1 MRRLRSIHRICALT
15 EILTLGCARSARSAE
30 ALLPSPEVSCSEAR
44 APRPSISSATAPLCG
59 PLVLH
64 STRSSGVKP
73 MRLRRWSRRGWRSSN
88 SSASAAFCGKLT
100 QSSGVNP
107 SRCVANASA
116 PASSSSAT
124 IAGEPNSTAE
134 CSSRSPLS
142 SASSGWSRVVGASQ
156 SATANQGQRRDPNC
170 KTPTGSTGSR
180 SGDRPAPRASSSRA
194 ACKLS
199 LITAYRSGVQPE
211 RRSAGE
217 PSTSASSKWYWPMKA
232 RSASWSE
239 VTAAAAACAC
249 SCSLSSPASI
259 IARRACTSRS
269 SKSRS
274 SLSAASAATSS
285 SRSVST
291 FLSTSTCITEATL
304 RLSHG
309 TACIFS
315 SPVTMSR

>member
-1 MRRLRSIHRICALT
+1 
-15 EILTLGCARSARSAE
+15 
-30 ALLPSPEVSCSEAR
+30 
-44 APRPSISSATAPLCG
+44 
-59 PLVLH
+59 
-64 STRSSGVKP
+64 
-73 MRLRRWSRRGWRSSN
+73 MRLRRWSRREWRSSN
-88 SSASAAFCGKLT
+88 SRASAAFCGKLT

-156 SATANQGQRRDPNC
+156 Y
-170 KTPTGSTGSR
+170 
-180 SGDRPAPRASSSRA
+180 APRASSSRA